1 MAYRNL
7 YKPLS
12 QFVDPGSTEIA
23 EVLKNKYL
31 AAYQT
36 SDQTGQAL
44 SELTVADFAND
55 QKLYNDLYNNTR
67 SALDAIAERGDYENM
82 FVPVNTLARQYRES
96 ATPLANNYSRY
107 MTDVQ
112 EKQKLLEEGKITK
125 KDYDGWSRR
134 SKLRMGEDDY
144 EQYGG
149 LEMDESGKINNN
161 SYYSPT
167 QIAQYVDI
175 QGEII
180 DTLNKI
186 PEVKEGGYEV
196 KMIGSAAD
204 FEETAGR
211 YPADMQFA
219 ITKQG
224 QIVEGIPPNVVAAV
238 TRQVLDRPDVAA
250 YMEQSADFSTLDMDE
265 QSMNQILAREIAML
279 KDEDSPEA
287 RSSAD
292 VLTNILQTGSTGTKR
307 RAVRAAKINNERVSY
322 MGTALASRQPSVY
335 GGKNITSFEAS
346 LTEKLKET
354 NGNANTWTPKF
365 PGEQGIA
372 EPLHIM
378 DEDNK
383 VTHESVR
390 ANMNNLEVESLA
402 INQSL
407 LEVVPGLAMWEQ
419 KFGQPINLSASTDEL
434 VNKAKMMD
442 PSATEP
448 EIRLAIEQARTA
460 QANNTAGVRASEQL
474 LRNSY
479 EDFGEQALNEI
490 VSSIAIELEVVAP
503 SLSDHFENMPIEN
516 TYTYDE
522 GSNTVQI
529 KAGGG
534 DGDESSRDAW
544 KLAVLNKILTDRSV
558 KLRSNVLK
566 DAGADENEFNKALA
580 SNLFGVP
587 IEEAEEVIQAATAL
601 KVVNLG
607 YGGEAYSPTPAPY
620 GMDPLQPGVSSSSP
634 AGARFMADDLGV
646 SSLMTSIIES
656 TFQGAA
662 ERSQDWL
669 SKRNEVQYTTGVT
682 DRAIGD
688 RNGKISETLTKGFKG
703 KQMLMLAGSEIV
715 PTVTSRTV
723 NKDGLAV
730 RDFVDDPSAVIKTVT
745 FTDYYNGATRTMDP
759 ALTFEYAGTGDEGQ
773 AGRLTIP
780 YDAAVLEF
788 NPRLKKMIMNTYD
801 SVGGDLIRKAQAG
814 LFSYP
819 GLESYVMEKEI
830 GNTQVKFEFIP
841 KINPAADEGIDI
853 VAGIDRVIVTPRGK
867 DAVVYDDIGKFIK
880 AYNVSILDAEGI
892 QPPAEQTTDE

>member
-7 YKPLS
+7 YTPLS

-44 SELTVADFAND
+44 SQLTVADFAND
-55 QKLYNDLYNNTR
+55 QKMYNDLYNNTR

-125 KDYDGWSRR
+125 KDYDGWLRR
-134 SKLRMGEDDY
+134 SKLKMGEDDY
-144 EQYGG
+144 EQYRG
-149 LEMDESGKINNN
+149 LEIDDSGRINNN
-161 SYYSPT
+161 SYYNPT

-180 DTLNKI
+180 DALNKI

-204 FEETAGR
+204 FEETQGR

-219 ITKQG
+219 VTKQG
-224 QIVEGIPPNVVAAV
+224 QIIEGVPQNVVAAV
-238 TRQVLDRPDVAA
+238 TKQILDRPDVAA
-250 YMEQSADFSTLDMDE
+250 YMEQSADFATLDMDE

-287 RSSAD
+287 RASAD
-292 VLTNILQTGSTGTKR
+292 VLMNVLQTGSTGTKR

-322 MGTALASRQPSVY
+322 LGTALASRQPSVY
-335 GGKNITSFEAS
+335 GGKHITSFEAS
-346 LTEKLKET
+346 LTEKLAAA
-354 NGNANTWTPKF
+354 NGNANTWTPVF

-372 EPLHIM
+372 QPLHIM
-378 DEDNK
+378 DENEK
-383 VTHESVR
+383 VTHDSVR
-390 ANMNNLEVESLA
+390 ANINNLEVESLA

-419 KFGQPINLSASTDEL
+419 STGQPINLGASTDEL
-434 VNKAKMMD
+434 VNKAMMMD
-442 PSATEP
+442 PSAKEP

-460 QANNTAGVRASEQL
+460 QANNTAGIRASEQL

-479 EDFGEQALNEI
+479 GDFGEQALSEI
-490 VSSIAIELEVVAP
+490 VSSIAVELEVVAP
-503 SLSDHFENMPIEN
+503 SLPEHFENMPIQN

-522 GSNTVQI
+522 ESNTVQI
-529 KAGGG
+529 DAGQ
-534 DGDESSRDAW
+534 GDESSRDAW
-544 KLAVLNKILTDRSV
+544 KLAILNRILTDRSV
-558 KLRSNVLK
+558 RLRSNVLE
-566 DAGADENEFNKALA
+566 DAGVDENEFNKALVV
-580 SNLFGVP
+580 NLFGVSP
-587 IEEAEEVIQAATAL
+587 QEAEEVIQTATTL
-601 KVVNLG
+601 NIVNAG
-607 YGGEAYSPTPAPY
+607 DDGEAYSPTPPAY
-620 GMDPLQPGVSSSSP
+620 GMDPLQPGVSSTSP
-634 AGARFMADDLGV
+634 AGLGFVANDLGV
-646 SSLMTSIIES
+646 GGTMTSIIES
-656 TFQGAA
+656 TFQSAA
-662 ERSQDWL
+662 DKSQDWL
-669 SKRNEVQYTTGVT
+669 SQRDKVQYTTGVT

-688 RNGKISETLTKGFKG
+688 RNGEISETLTKGFKG
-703 KQMLMLAGSEIV
+703 KQMLMLAAAEVV
-715 PTVTSRTV
+715 PTVTSTAMNEEGLTV
-723 NKDGLAV
+723 Q
-730 RDFVDDPSAVIKTVT
+730 DFVTDRSALIKTVT

-759 ALTFEYAGTGDEGQ
+759 ALTFEYEGKGDEAQ

-780 YDAAVLEF
+780 YDAAVLSY
-788 NPRLKKMIMNTYD
+788 NPRLQEMIMNTYD
-801 SVGGDLIRKAQAG
+801 SAGGDLIRKAQAG

-867 DAVVYDDIGKFIK
+867 DAAVYDDIGEFIK
-880 AYNVSILDAEGI
+880 AYNVSVLNAEGI
-892 QPPAEQTTDE
+892 QPPAQQTTDE

>member
-7 YKPLS
+7 YTPLS

-44 SELTVADFAND
+44 SQLTVADFAND
-55 QKLYNDLYNNTR
+55 QKMYNDLYNNTR

-112 EKQKLLEEGKITK
+112 EKQKLLQDGKITK
-125 KDYDGWSRR
+125 KDYDGWLRR
-134 SKLRMGEDDY
+134 SKLKMGEDDY
-144 EQYGG
+144 EQYSG
-149 LEMDESGKINNN
+149 LEIDDTGRINNN

-180 DTLNKI
+180 DALNKI
-186 PEVKEGGYEV
+186 PKVKEGGYEV

-204 FEETAGR
+204 FEETQGR

-224 QIVEGIPPNVVAAV
+224 QIIEGVPQNVVAAV
-238 TRQVLDRPDVAA
+238 TRQILDRPDVAA
-250 YMEQSADFSTLDMDE
+250 YMEQSADFATLDMDE
-265 QSMNQILAREIAML
+265 QSMNQVLAREIAML

-287 RSSAD
+287 RASAD
-292 VLTNILQTGSTGTKR
+292 VLMNVLQTGSTGTKR

-322 MGTALASRQPSVY
+322 LGTALASRQPSVY
-335 GGKNITSFEAS
+335 GGKHITSFEAS
-346 LTEKLKET
+346 LTEKLT
-354 NGNANTWTPKF
+354 AANGNANTWTPVF

-372 EPLHIM
+372 QPLHIM
-378 DEDNK
+378 DENEK
-383 VTHESVR
+383 VTHDSVR
-390 ANMNNLEVESLA
+390 TNINNLEVESLA

-419 KFGQPINLSASTDEL
+419 RFNQPINLGASTDEL
-434 VNKAKMMD
+434 VNKAMMMD
-442 PSATEP
+442 PSAKEP

-460 QANNTAGVRASEQL
+460 QANNTAGIRASEQL

-479 EDFGEQALNEI
+479 GDFGEQALSDI
-490 VSSIAIELEVVAP
+490 VSSIAIDLEVVAP
-503 SLSDHFENMPIEN
+503 SLPEHFENMPIQN

-522 GSNTVQI
+522 ESNTVQI
-529 KAGGG
+529 DAGQ
-534 DGDESSRDAW
+534 GDESSRDAW
-544 KLAVLNKILTDRSV
+544 KLAILNKILTDRSV
-558 KLRSNVLK
+558 QLRSNVLE
-566 DAGADENEFNKALA
+566 DAGVDENEFNKALVV
-580 SNLFGVP
+580 NLFGVSP
-587 IEEAEEVIQAATAL
+587 QEAEEVIQTATTL
-601 KVVNLG
+601 NIVNAG
-607 YGGEAYSPTPAPY
+607 DDEEAYSPTSPAY
-620 GMDPLQPGVSSSSP
+620 GMDPLQPGVSSTSP
-634 AGARFMADDLGV
+634 AGLGFIANDLGV
-646 SSLMTSIIES
+646 GVRMASTIES
-656 TFQGAA
+656 TFQSAA
-662 ERSQDWL
+662 DKSQDWL
-669 SKRNEVQYTTGVT
+669 SQREKIQYTTGVT

-688 RNGKISETLTKGFKG
+688 RDGKISETLTKGFKG
-703 KQMLMLAGSEIV
+703 KQMLMLASAEVV
-715 PTVTSRTV
+715 PTVASTAMDE
-723 NKDGLAV
+723 DGLV
-730 RDFVDDPSAVIKTVT
+730 VQDFVTDPSALIKTVT

-759 ALTFEYAGTGDEGQ
+759 ALTFEYEGKGDEAQ
-773 AGRLTIP
+773 TGRLTIP
-780 YDAAVLEF
+780 YDAAVLDY
-788 NPRLKKMIMNTYD
+788 NPRLQSMIMNTYD
-801 SVGGDLIRKAQAG
+801 SAGGDLIRKAQAG
-814 LFSYP
+814 LFAYP

-853 VAGIDRVIVTPRGK
+853 VAGIDRVIVTPRGR
-867 DAVVYDDIGKFIK
+867 DAAVYDDIGEFIK
-880 AYNVSILDAEGI
+880 AYNVSVLNAEGI
-892 QPPAEQTTDE
+892 QPPAQQTTDE